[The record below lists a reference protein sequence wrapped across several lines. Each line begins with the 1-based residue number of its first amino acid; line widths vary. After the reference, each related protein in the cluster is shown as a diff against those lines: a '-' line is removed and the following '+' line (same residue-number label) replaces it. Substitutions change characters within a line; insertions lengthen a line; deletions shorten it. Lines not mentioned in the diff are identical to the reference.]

1 VLGVR
6 LPPGLPFFHFYGF
19 SKNRS
24 IKALDMKNIGTFFKE
39 VRVELSKIVWPTRE
53 EFIGATVVAL
63 IVILAFTLF
72 LTVINYVFNF
82 GAQRVLAA
90 LIFNVR

>member
-1 VLGVR
+1 
-6 LPPGLPFFHFYGF
+6 
-19 SKNRS
+19 
-24 IKALDMKNIGTFFKE
+24 MKNIGTFVKE

-72 LTVINYVFNF
+72 LCVVNYVFNI
-82 GAQRVLAA
+82 GAQKTLAA
-90 LIFNVR
+90 LVFNVR